1 MAKEKRKVTAVAIQ
15 PELIESSIYLIRG
28 QKVML
33 SMHLAELYEVEPRT
47 LIQAVKRKVNRF
59 PSDFRFR
66 LTKDEFASLRSQ
78 LVILDKGRGRYPK
91 YPPYA
96 FTEHGV
102 AMLSTVLNSE
112 RAVHV
117 DINIMRAFV
126 RLRQLIVSNES
137 LGRKIATMERK
148 YDSQFKVVF
157 DAIRELMKP
166 ASKTARTIGFK
177 SDDD

>member
-1 MAKEKRKVTAVAIQ
+1 MAKKKSKVTALAIQ
-15 PELIESSIYLIRG
+15 LELIERSIYLIRR

-47 LIQAVKRKVNRF
+47 LIQAVKRKASRF
-59 PSDFRFR
+59 LPDFMFQ

-78 LVILDKGRGRYPK
+78 LVILEKGRGRYPK

-96 FTEHGV
+96 FTEQGV

-112 RAVHV
+112 RAVQV
-117 DINIMRAFV
+117 NINIMRAFV
-126 RLRQLIVSNES
+126 RLRQLIVNDEA
-137 LGRKIATMERK
+137 LGRKFAAMERK

-166 ASKTARTIGFK
+166 ASKSTRRIGFK
-177 SDDD
+177 SDGD